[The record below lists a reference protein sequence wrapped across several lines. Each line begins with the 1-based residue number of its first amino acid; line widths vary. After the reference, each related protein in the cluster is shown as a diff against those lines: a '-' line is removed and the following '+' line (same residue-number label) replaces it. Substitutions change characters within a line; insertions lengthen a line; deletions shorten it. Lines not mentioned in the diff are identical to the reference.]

1 MKIDWDQLYP
11 FFLIFLY
18 LVYFFLSARKK
29 TRKPPT
35 PKRKTEPEPIILK
48 PELNQKLRVNRTSKR
63 KSILVPQKKKEE
75 IERNE
80 NTVHRLVKKKRG
92 LRLKEAMVAKSILEK
107 VNF

>member
-29 TRKPPT
+29 TRNPT
-35 PKRKTEPEPIILK
+35 PYKRKTESEPAILK

-63 KSILVPQKKKEE
+63 KSILMPREKKEE
-75 IERNE
+75 IERKE
-80 NTVHRLVKKKRG
+80 NTVQRLVKKKRG